1 MKRFRCFVCGHLVLL
16 KDTCISRGLCC
27 SRCYLLIEELPEQAQ
42 RILSFI
48 FRRLEALE
56 REIHGRIVGGETAG
70 GKAQARRRHAK

>member
-1 MKRFRCFVCGHLVLL
+1 MKRFRCFVCGRLVLL

-27 SRCYLLIEELPEQAQ
+27 SRCYELIEELPEQAQ

-56 REIHGRIVGGETAG
+56 REIHGRVGETAG
-70 GKAQARRRHAK
+70 GKAEARRRHAK